1 MTGLMVG
8 NGLLLI
14 HGDDLVLF
22 LQSSYDTVNGIK
34 EILLLHHGLV
44 SPGSYKRSLIAH
56 VGNVSAGESR
66 SLLGQEG
73 DVKTFFEFDRAEV
86 YLENGLPFL
95 QVRKL
100 HVYLPVKTACPE
112 QCLVKDI
119 GPVCGCKDDHSAV
132 GAEPV
137 HLGEELVKGVLPLI
151 IGTEIRVT
159 ATGTPHG
166 VNLINEDNTGSLLL
180 GLLEQVPYPRGAHS
194 NEHFHKV
201 RP

>member
-1 MTGLMVG
+1 
-8 NGLLLI
+8 
-14 HGDDLVLF
+14 LF
-22 LQSSYDTVNGIK
+22 LQPSYDTVNGIK

-44 SPGSYKRSLIAH
+44 SPRSYKRSLIAH

-119 GPVCGCKDDHSAV
+119 GPVRGCKDDNSAV

-137 HLGEELVKGVLPLI
+137 HLGELLDNDVLP
-151 IGTEIRVT
+151 
-159 ATGTPHG
+159 
-166 VNLINEDNTGSLLL
+166 
-180 GLLEQVPYPRGAHS
+180 
-194 NEHFHKV
+194 
-201 RP
+201 